1 MPATD
6 IAAISAERL
15 ALTANT
21 AGGFGHLTFCRC
33 ALCQNKIPLAERLA
47 TKIRVTPTGCWEWA
61 GKIALDGYGMIR
73 VSGKDLR
80 AHRVSFSIHVRP
92 LTPAEMACHRCDNPL
107 CINPVHLFAGTRAD
121 NNRDM
126 ANKGRARNRNVNKI
140 VCGHGHPFTTENT
153 IHTRVGTR
161 QCRECHR
168 QRLRRLRAE
177 RKAS

>member
-1 MPATD
+1 MPDTAMQFQ
-6 IAAISAERL
+6 ISPEHQALIKRGGNGHSAACS
-15 ALTANT
+15 
-21 AGGFGHLTFCRC
+21 C

-47 TKIRVTPTGCWEWA
+47 AKIRVTPAGCWEWT

-73 VSGKDLR
+73 VDGKDLR
-80 AHRVSFSIHVRP
+80 AHRVSFSIHTRP
-92 LTPAEMACHRCDNPL
+92 LFATEVACHHCDNRP
-107 CINPVHLFAGTRAD
+107 CINPAHLFAATRGE

-126 ANKGRARNRNVNKI
+126 AVKGRARNRNAGKAA
-140 VCGHGHPFTTENT
+140 CDYGHPFTPENT

-168 QRLRRLRAE
+168 LKLRRLRAE